1 VSEEAAIAVLQLLV
15 GCCLLVYL
23 HAIHCGS
30 KLSRVGLAKCSSF
43 SYLLTRVTCS
53 CYLLCYFLVCSLSA
67 DEALER
73 VQRAFDTR
81 KDNERRSPETD
92 EQHAMVRK
100 FVASHKS
107 RQAGSLHP
115 GHE

>member
-1 VSEEAAIAVLQLLV
+1 MLI
-15 GCCLLVYL
+15 CCDIVTN
-23 HAIHCGS
+23 
-30 KLSRVGLAKCSSF
+30 VMFLARS
-43 SYLLTRVTCS
+43 V
-53 CYLLCYFLVCSLSA
+53 SA

-100 FVASHKS
+100 FVAAHKS

>member
-1 VSEEAAIAVLQLLV
+1 MCDCYS
-15 GCCLLVYL
+15 
-23 HAIHCGS
+23 IH
-30 KLSRVGLAKCSSF
+30 F
-43 SYLLTRVTCS
+43 E
-53 CYLLCYFLVCSLSA
+53 CSLSA

-115 GHE
+115 GRE